1 MSCVKIISFSI
12 SMLLFQVPYSNSA
25 SIKQNME
32 PTVHHIS
39 NPLKIKLTVG
49 SKIFTVTL
57 LENKTSIA
65 FRKKLPLEINLI
77 ELNANEKYAQ
87 LNESLPV
94 NESIP
99 KKIQVGDLKLFG
111 DHTIVLF
118 YKTFSTSYA
127 YTDIGFIE
135 DVKELQDALG
145 GGNIM
150 VRFELL
156 NN

>member
-1 MSCVKIISFSI
+1 M
-12 SMLLFQVPYSNSA
+12 
-25 SIKQNME
+25 
-32 PTVHHIS
+32 
-39 NPLKIKLTVG
+39 
-49 SKIFTVTL
+49 
-57 LENKTSIA
+57 
-65 FRKKLPLEINLI
+65 I

-94 NESIP
+94 DASIP

-118 YKTFSTSYA
+118 YKSFSTSYA

-135 DVKELQDALG
+135 ESNDLQDALG